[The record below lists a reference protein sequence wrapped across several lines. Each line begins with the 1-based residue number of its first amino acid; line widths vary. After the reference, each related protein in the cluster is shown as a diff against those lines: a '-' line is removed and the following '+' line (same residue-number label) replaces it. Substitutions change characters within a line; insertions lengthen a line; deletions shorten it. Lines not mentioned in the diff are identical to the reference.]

1 MKGRERHC
9 FLGHPLK
16 CSHSVLRPPVEPAAQ
31 CRPWNFCASL
41 AVQLCNRLIR
51 DGATLVQNA
60 ADVIEVICPFGS
72 IARVASPV
80 IPFEPAATDAGSD
93 ERAIIE
99 ELLGPSAVPIDEIV
113 RLSGMPSGAVQLVLL
128 ALDLGGRLD
137 RNAEGR
143 VSLSRAKPALDEA
156 KSSPSPSRVYMRE
169 ENIT

>member
-1 MKGRERHC
+1 M
-9 FLGHPLK
+9 
-16 CSHSVLRPPVEPAAQ
+16 
-31 CRPWNFCASL
+31 

-113 RLSGMPSGAVQLVLL
+113 RLSGMPSGTVQLVLL
-128 ALDLGGRLD
+128 ALDLAGRLD
-137 RNAEGR
+137 RNAGGR